1 VHFKAVLKYMP
12 EQCYCC
18 VLQMLA
24 KTGLF
29 LAVNWQFCRL
39 CHAPALT
46 LTMSLQ
52 PWLCKAGITA
62 CSHED
67 QDATWYSAC
76 LQLCETC
83 MVCQNFCPKLY
94 MYTSSLILAPNEVS
108 CLPSRAAGLA
118 SWSCSSN
125 SDKWQP
131 ALSRL
136 LPKKQLQP

>member
-1 VHFKAVLKYMP
+1 MYMP

-18 VLQMLA
+18 VLKMLA

-46 LTMSLQ
+46 LTLSLQ

-76 LQLCETC
+76 LQPCETC
-83 MVCQNFCPKLY
+83 MVCQNFCPKLCCW
-94 MYTSSLILAPNEVS
+94 LAML
-108 CLPSRAAGLA
+108 C
-118 SWSCSSN
+118 
-125 SDKWQP
+125 
-131 ALSRL
+131 
-136 LPKKQLQP
+136 